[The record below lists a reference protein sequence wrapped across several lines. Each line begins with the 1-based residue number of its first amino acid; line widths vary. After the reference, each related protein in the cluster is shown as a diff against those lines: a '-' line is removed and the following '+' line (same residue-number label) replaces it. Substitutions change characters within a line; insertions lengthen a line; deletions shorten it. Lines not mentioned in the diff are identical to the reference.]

1 MIRLNSIQKSFTNVP
16 ALKHI
21 QLSVPTGK
29 TTVLIGP
36 SGCGKSTLIRLIVGL
51 IPSDSGQIFIEG
63 EEFSRQSI
71 LNIRRKI
78 GYVIQEGGLF
88 PHISARRNISLMA
101 RYLGWPQA
109 KIDQRIHDLAQL
121 SKFPTEALERFPVQL
136 SGGQQQRVSLMR
148 ALMLDPPILLLD
160 EPLGALDPMIRYEL
174 QEDLKHIFAS
184 LHKTVLMVTH
194 DLAEASYF
202 ADHIVLMNRGSIV
215 QQGQVSDLFLK
226 PTDTFVTKFI
236 QAQRAIHDC
245 GGTTSV

>member
-1 MIRLNSIQKSFTNVP
+1 MIRLEKISKSFHQSIAVHDLDLLIES
-16 ALKHI
+16 AA
-21 QLSVPTGK
+21 

-51 IPSDSGQIFIEG
+51 IASDSGKIFIEG
-63 EEFSRQSI
+63 EEFSRQNI
-71 LNIRRKI
+71 LYTRRKI

-88 PHISARRNISLMA
+88 PHLSARQNISLMA
-101 RYLGWPQA
+101 RYLGWPQTQ
-109 KIDQRIHDLAQL
+109 IDQRIQDLSKL
-121 SKFPTEALERFPVQL
+121 SKFPTEALDRFPVQL

-174 QEDLKHIFAS
+174 QEDLKQIFSS

-202 ADHIVLMNRGSIV
+202 ADHIVLMDRGSII
-215 QQGQVSDLFLK
+215 QQGQISDLLQK
-226 PTDTFVTKFI
+226 PADSFVTKFI
-236 QAQRAIHDC
+236 QAQRAVHNSE
-245 GGTTSV
+245 GSVSE